1 MRAAIEE
8 QTGEVSIHF
17 KPEELRLAI
26 WNIEAL
32 ACTLEESGF
41 KTEKMW
47 EFARQLRGL
56 NADRNGKPF
65 FCDINGN

>member
-1 MRAAIEE
+1 MQAKINEG
-8 QTGEVSIHF
+8 TGEVSIYF
-17 KPEELRLAI
+17 RESELRLAI

-41 KTEKMW
+41 NTEKMW
-47 EFARQLRGL
+47 EFAKQLRGL
-56 NADRNGKPF
+56 NADKNGQPL